1 MTYAKLQS
9 DSEYQSILKEAGTD
23 AKGTD
28 KAEQKS
34 VCDDVV
40 NFEG

>member
-1 MTYAKLQS
+1 MGNCQIRFELVH
-9 DSEYQSILKEAGTD
+9 QSILKEARTD